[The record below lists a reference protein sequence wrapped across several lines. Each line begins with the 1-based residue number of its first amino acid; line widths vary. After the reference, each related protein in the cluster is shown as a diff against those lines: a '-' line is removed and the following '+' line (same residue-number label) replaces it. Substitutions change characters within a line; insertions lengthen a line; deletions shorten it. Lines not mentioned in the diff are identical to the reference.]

1 MNSPGFPSHKIIHL
15 RIDIYS
21 WPHIIDSQQQQTQP
35 CEVVMKSVLFA
46 LLLALATSAHASTA
60 SANHGHHGGGNNGA
74 VGAAAG
80 AFGGSSSASAAGSG
94 ASGGNGSSYGDW
106 YLRAS
111 PVDNFQPYPESEMRQ
126 YQKAAFV
133 PFDGK

>member
-1 MNSPGFPSHKIIHL
+1 
-15 RIDIYS
+15 
-21 WPHIIDSQQQQTQP
+21 
-35 CEVVMKSVLFA
+35 MKSNTIANLKTIVLTAAVTAMFVWA
-46 LLLALATSAHASTA
+46 YTPAHASTA
-60 SANHGHHGGGNNGA
+60 SANHGHHGGGNSGA

-80 AFGGSSSASAAGSG
+80 AFGGSSSASAAGNS
-94 ASGGNGSSYGDW
+94 ASGGNGGSYGDF

-133 PFDGK
+133 PFDSE